1 MDIQQITIDTE
12 YSVRT
17 QISLSPSLYRLLKER
32 AKNEEKSMSAVI
44 RENLISHF
52 QEKEKKREL
61 DIERLK
67 RLANAP
73 WEVLRNEKGGWRT
86 VKNPHKLI
94 RKWRLEDDKKREEM
108 MAKAL
113 R

>member
-1 MDIQQITIDTE
+1 MDIQQVITDTK
-12 YSVRT
+12 YNIRT
-17 QISLSPSLYRLLKER
+17 QISLSPSLYRLLKEK
-32 AKNEEKSMSAVI
+32 AKHEEKSLAAVI

-52 QEKEKKREL
+52 QEKEKKQEL
-61 DIERLK
+61 DKERLK
-67 RLANAP
+67 HLANSP
-73 WEVLRNEKGGWRT
+73 WEILRNEKGGWRT